1 MPGSDTVFFVSGSRG
16 SDVSVFGG
24 DLIVSGGLSAQG
36 DIVEITGSLIVTS
49 GITGSLTKLSNGT
62 SYLVA
67 GANVTISSA
76 SNGSITI
83 SSTGG
88 GGSSFFN
95 STTPNAIFTTGSAAF
110 VGGDSGVD
118 APADKGADVFFYVS
132 GTMGSKDT
140 ATKGVA
146 LFSGDVAISGTLHGG
161 SPLKIGSDVQIL
173 NDGTT
178 LFFSGSLV
186 QSQGNIITGSH
197 NVAFGRN
204 NVAVNDYVNLF
215 GDGNFTAD
223 IFSALISVDTGLNE
237 LTVADGTMFQLGDEV
252 AYVYEV
258 IDDATK
264 IHRTTVTGISS
275 NVLTVSSTVALDTT
289 NYTMWVGLL
298 QELGY
303 NAGTESILFCL
314 SRKVQTSTFSRSE
327 GIYSIAIGSGSYA
340 RGYKSAATGSYS
352 YAEGYQSVAT
362 GYASH
367 AEGANFTRALGDV
380 SHAEGDGT
388 IASGYISHSE
398 GAGTT
403 ASGDYSHAEGN
414 SGIASGESSHAEG
427 QTTVASGDRSHAE
440 GWFAEATGI
449 ASHAEGNF
457 TIASGD
463 YSHAEGTG
471 TRALGVGSHAGG
483 LGTIASGSSQM
494 AVGQFNLRDNDFS
507 LFVVGNGTGDDSTDR
522 SDVFR
527 VNTSNVEVTGSLI
540 VTGSLQV
547 TGSFLAQGDLLE
559 MTGTLSVTNGIS
571 GSLTKLADGTSY
583 LVAGTNIS
591 ITSQSNGSV
600 LVTNTFAQIDD
611 YFDSTTA
618 NSIFTTGS
626 AAFRGGESA
635 VDSPADKGTD
645 VFFYVSGSVS
655 GNGAEDKKT
664 LFGGDVRISGSLLIG
679 TGSVRITSN
688 DVQFG
693 SPALRIEKR
702 GSDLSLSG
710 NAQLTGS
717 LYSAGNVAVTGFFAG
732 AAQTFTTSP
741 VSDGDSQHL
750 SIFTP
755 STDPQLVTL
764 EDGRSVGQLKYCV
777 ATNVSGEV
785 RITPTSKIGSW
796 SYVRLP
802 KATLGSTAVF
812 LWTGTAWAYFGGYG
826 SSVV

>member
-1 MPGSDTVFFVSGSRG
+1 MAIITNNISGSSSGASRLGITGSVIVANRQQGQFPSMPGSDAVFFVSGSRG

-95 STTPNAIFTTGSAAF
+95 STTSNAIFTTGSTAF
-110 VGGDSGVD
+110 VGGELGIDSPV
-118 APADKGADVFFYVS
+118 DKGADVWFYVS
-132 GTMGSKDT
+132 GS
-140 ATKGVA
+140 
-146 LFSGDVAISGTLHGG
+146 IS
-161 SPLKIGSDVQIL
+161 
-173 NDGTT
+173 
-178 LFFSGSLV
+178 
-186 QSQGNIITGSH
+186 
-197 NVAFGRN
+197 
-204 NVAVNDYVNLF
+204 
-215 GDGNFTAD
+215 
-223 IFSALISVDTGLNE
+223 
-237 LTVADGTMFQLGDEV
+237 
-252 AYVYEV
+252 
-258 IDDATK
+258 
-264 IHRTTVTGISS
+264 
-275 NVLTVSSTVALDTT
+275 
-289 NYTMWVGLL
+289 
-298 QELGY
+298 
-303 NAGTESILFCL
+303 
-314 SRKVQTSTFSRSE
+314 
-327 GIYSIAIGSGSYA
+327 GSGSEN
-340 RGYKSAATGSYS
+340 RK
-352 YAEGYQSVAT
+352 
-362 GYASH
+362 
-367 AEGANFTRALGDV
+367 ALFGGDV
-380 SHAEGDGT
+380 VLSGALSQGRESTAVGT
-388 IASGYISHSE
+388 YSLASGLE
-398 GAGTT
+398 
-403 ASGDYSHAEGN
+403 
-414 SGIASGESSHAEG
+414 
-427 QTTVASGDRSHAE
+427 
-440 GWFAEATGI
+440 
-449 ASHAEGNF
+449 
-457 TIASGD
+457 
-463 YSHAEGTG
+463 
-471 TRALGVGSHAGG
+471 
-483 LGTIASGSSQM
+483 TIASGSAQ
-494 AVGQFNLRDNDFS
+494 AVVGKYNTRGNNFS
-507 LFVVGNGTGDDSTDR
+507 LFVVGNGTGDSNSNR

-527 VNTSNVEVTGSLI
+527 VNASNVEVTGSLI

-600 LVTNTFAQIDD
+600 LVTSTFSQASD

-618 NSIFTTGS
+618 DSIFTTGS
-626 AAFRGGESA
+626 VAFKGNESA
-635 VDSPADKGTD
+635 IDAPVDKGAD
-645 VFFYVSGSVS
+645 VFFYVSGSS
-655 GNGAEDKKT
+655 GSLGGAVPGVA

-679 TGSVRITSN
+679 TGSVKVTSN
-688 DVQFG
+688 DIQFG
-693 SPALRIEKR
+693 GPGLRIEKR

-717 LYSAGNVAVTGFFAG
+717 LYSSGNVTVTGFFAG
-732 AAQTFTTSP
+732 TAQTFTTSP

-777 ATNVSGEV
+777 ATSVSGEV